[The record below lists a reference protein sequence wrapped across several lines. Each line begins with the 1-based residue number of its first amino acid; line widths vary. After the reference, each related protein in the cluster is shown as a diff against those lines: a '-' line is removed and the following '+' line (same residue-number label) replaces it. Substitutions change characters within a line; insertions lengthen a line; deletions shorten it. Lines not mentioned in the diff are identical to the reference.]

1 MSETRPQRQV
11 VVIGD
16 VHGQYDP
23 FVLMLRH
30 AGLIDGNLNW
40 CGGRNRLIQ
49 MGDIFDRGPKPR
61 QVDDLLDK
69 LQRQANASQ
78 GEVVRLVG
86 NHELELLMSNFLI
99 SGFRKE
105 EAKLVR
111 DKLKRQVLD
120 FEIRAAYSYK
130 GYLFTHA
137 GVTHKLMKIFKMQL
151 DELTENNVAI
161 LTNMIFRE
169 AIKHEFFRHPIF
181 NISIHR
187 SGTDKFGGIFW
198 EDLDDLFA
206 SCPRSELKQ
215 VVGHTQVPEIVLD
228 NGRNIIPVDVG
239 LHKKMQYLRL
249 VGGNPEVVDVT

>member
-1 MSETRPQRQV
+1 
-11 VVIGD
+11 
-16 VHGQYDP
+16 
-23 FVLMLRH
+23 
-30 AGLIDGNLNW
+30 
-40 CGGRNRLIQ
+40 
-49 MGDIFDRGPKPR
+49 
-61 QVDDLLDK
+61 
-69 LQRQANASQ
+69 
-78 GEVVRLVG
+78 
-86 NHELELLMSNFLI
+86 MSNFLI
-99 SGFRKE
+99 SGFGKE

-181 NISIHR
+181 NISLHR

-249 VGGNPEVVDVT
+249 VGTEPEVVTVS